1 METYGD
7 GPSFSC
13 LVLTEDEPH
22 LVAEHPTA
30 VGDRD
35 IGGHRS
41 VRAPVVAVW
50 VIADADGRL
59 QQFATSAQLL
69 QMQTSHCQPIL
80 TSTSYEKRQICK
92 RGQVTNLIKTV
103 FMVAVSAL
111 VAAVPLVLLIFIV
124 KIPAGTR
131 LKTKV

>member
-1 METYGD
+1 METYGE
-7 GPSFSC
+7 GPSLSC

-30 VGDRD
+30 VGDWH

-69 QMQTSHCQPIL
+69 
-80 TSTSYEKRQICK
+80 
-92 RGQVTNLIKTV
+92 
-103 FMVAVSAL
+103 
-111 VAAVPLVLLIFIV
+111 
-124 KIPAGTR
+124 
-131 LKTKV
+131 

>member
-1 METYGD
+1 MT
-7 GPSFSC
+7 
-13 LVLTEDEPH
+13 T
-22 LVAEHPTA
+22 
-30 VGDRD
+30 
-35 IGGHRS
+35 
-41 VRAPVVAVW
+41 RAPAV
-50 VIADADGRL
+50 L
-59 QQFATSAQLL
+59 
-69 QMQTSHCQPIL
+69 
-80 TSTSYEKRQICK
+80 KRQICK

>member
-1 METYGD
+1 MEMD
-7 GPSFSC
+7 PVC
-13 LVLTEDEPH
+13 LVSSCFALIEDEPH

-30 VGDRD
+30 VGDRH
-35 IGGHRS
+35 ISGHRS

-80 TSTSYEKRQICK
+80 TSTSYKKADLQERA
-92 RGQVTNLIKTV
+92 GTNLIKTV

-111 VAAVPLVLLIFIV
+111 VAAVPLILLIFIV

>member
-7 GPSFSC
+7 GPSLSC

-80 TSTSYEKRQICK
+80 TSTSYEKGQICK